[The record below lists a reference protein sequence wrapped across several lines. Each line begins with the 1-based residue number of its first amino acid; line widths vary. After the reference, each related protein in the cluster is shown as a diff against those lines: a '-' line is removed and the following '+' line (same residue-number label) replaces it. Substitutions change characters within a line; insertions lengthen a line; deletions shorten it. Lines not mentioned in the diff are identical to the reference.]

1 MKLSLKLSQNENDH
15 IKSNIMLTYIYAQT
29 TGLGQ
34 WLLVKRKIWRVTM
47 IEPLNTNGVKA

>member
-15 IKSNIMLTYIYAQT
+15 IKSNIMLTYKYAQT